1 MGAGKTTYGKKLA
14 RHLNFDFIDLDT
26 YIVNKTGKSINQI
39 FKKEGEKYF
48 RNLETENLRLLR
60 ETNNIIIS
68 VGGGAPCFHDNMN
81 WMNENGITIYLKLDS
96 ASIYSRLSKAKA
108 ERPLIAEKSKS
119 EILEYIKNTLKE
131 RGAFYEQAN
140 IVIDSKDLSTKKFAE
155 IIKDYLSS
163 I

>member
-14 RHLNFDFIDLDT
+14 IYLNFDFIDLDT
-26 YIVNKTGKSINQI
+26 YIVNKTGKSINHI